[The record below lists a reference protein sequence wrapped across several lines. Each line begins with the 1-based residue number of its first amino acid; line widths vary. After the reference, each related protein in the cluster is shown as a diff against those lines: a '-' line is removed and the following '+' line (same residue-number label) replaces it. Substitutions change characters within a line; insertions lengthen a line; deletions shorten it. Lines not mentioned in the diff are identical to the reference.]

1 MKVKNFIFVATSGR
15 SGSGSLARILQAGE
29 NIRVEHEPNPVMYND
44 YPDGL
49 SDKQQ
54 YFHDLFYNEKLNTI
68 NSSSLEHDHYAE
80 TNHLFIKNFAD
91 FAIEEFADKIRIIH
105 LYRDPVSVATS
116 FYRIGSI
123 PGKTERGKLYLIDP
137 MADDNILDMR
147 DAFTTPEFADD
158 LYRCL
163 WYWYEVEARIQR
175 YKTMYQ
181 NIAFHPIETSQLNNF
196 KVVKGLFQNLGISFK
211 EMNLRNAITTRVN
224 TKTHDKK
231 NDINSDHARKMNAH
245 LKSYLAINQASLSGS
260 V

>member
-29 NIRVEHEPNPVMYND
+29 NISVEHEPNPVMYND

-54 YFHDLFYNEKLNTI
+54 YFHDLFYNEKLIAI
-68 NSSSLEHDHYAE
+68 NRSSLEHNHYAE

-91 FAIEEFADKIRIIH
+91 FAIKAFADKIKIIH
-105 LYRDPVSVATS
+105 LYRDPVSVASS
-116 FYRIGSI
+116 FYRIDSI

-147 DAFTTPEFADD
+147 DAFTTSEFADD

-175 YKTMYQ
+175 YKTMHP
-181 NIAFHPIETSQLNNF
+181 NIVFPPIETKQLNNF
-196 KVVKGLFQNLGISFK
+196 KVVRDLFQNLGISFN
-211 EMNLRNAITTRVN
+211 EANLRNAIATRVN
-224 TKTHDKK
+224 TKAHDKK
-231 NDINSDHARKMNAH
+231 NNIDADRAQEMNTH
-245 LKSYLAINQASLSGS
+245 LKSYLKKKQGL
-260 V
+260 